1 MNDPKFWAKSAA
13 QGGGI
18 GLFGDFLFADQ
29 NRYGGGIVSSL
40 AEPVI
45 GSQILEAVNLTL
57 GNIQERH

>member
-1 MNDPKFWAKSAA
+1 
-13 QGGGI
+13 
-18 GLFGDFLFADQ
+18 
-29 NRYGGGIVSSL
+29 L